1 MFSKMLAHM
10 TSLREKRSSQ
20 DARRRM
26 VWNAPY
32 SA

>member
-1 MFSKMLAHM
+1 MFSKTLVHM

-20 DARRRM
+20 EARMRM

-32 SA
+32 RA